1 LNQTDFLNTL
11 AQKGYDIGFGAKK
24 NFSSYDIINK
34 LPSWVGFISLMV
46 GIIQIAYE
54 NIPFNK
60 ELSIILIFVAIA
72 ILYTEGFKSRVDD
85 FHTEGVRLTR
95 LYNKIR
101 DLYTE
106 AKADVNFNYA
116 NYDPRYQ
123 TILTDFYSSTIS
135 KQVFMSQWFAHFK
148 FFGEMQVTWIEE
160 ELNLKWFKDKVPNS
174 LKITILFIILIT
186 IIILIYEYSPN
197 IRGFYNQCNGTKPD

>member
-1 LNQTDFLNTL
+1 MNQTDFLYTL

-24 NFSSYDIINK
+24 NFSSYDILNK
-34 LPSWVGFISLMV
+34 LPSWVGFISLVV
-46 GIIQIAYE
+46 GIVQIAYE

-60 ELSIILIFVAIA
+60 ELSIILIFAAIG
-72 ILYTEGFKSRVDD
+72 ILYTEGFKSKIND
-85 FHTEGVRLTR
+85 FHEEGVRLTR

-106 AKADVNFNYA
+106 AKADANFNYI
-116 NYDPRYQ
+116 NYETRYQ
-123 TILTDFYSSTIS
+123 NILNAFYSNTIS

-148 FFGEMQVTWIEE
+148 FFGEMQVDWIER

-174 LKITILFIILIT
+174 LKITILLIII
-186 IIILIYEYSPN
+186 IIAIILIYEYSPN
-197 IRGFYNQCNGTKPD
+197 IRGFYNQYNSRKPN